1 MAIYGGD
8 QTSDKAMDGI
18 KSVTGNLQ
26 ADLNAI
32 NKHNAQGGGKK
43 RKRSTRKR
51 SCKSARK
58 CKRCGYMR
66 CRICKKTKRRRNKSR
81 RNKSRRRR

>member
-8 QTSDKAMDGI
+8 QTSDEAMNEI

-32 NKHNAQGGGKK
+32 NAHNTKSGGGKK
-43 RKRSTRKR
+43 
-51 SCKSARK
+51 
-58 CKRCGYMR
+58 
-66 CRICKKTKRRRNKSR
+66 
-81 RNKSRRRR
+81 